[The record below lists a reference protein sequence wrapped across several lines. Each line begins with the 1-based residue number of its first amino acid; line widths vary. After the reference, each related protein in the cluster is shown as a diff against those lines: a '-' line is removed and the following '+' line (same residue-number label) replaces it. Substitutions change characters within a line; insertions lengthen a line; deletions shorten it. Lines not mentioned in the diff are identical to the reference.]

1 MRDTLSQYVQLP
13 GLAFKAYTFTESD
26 GSFGGLYLWKDLASA
41 RAWFSPSWFQ
51 PCCPAH
57 WPATSPAWQGTE
69 RHPMKITDPGA
80 EVLRAAT
87 QGDLGAIDRLLDAIQ
102 PGIHNLAVR
111 MLGQREDAADAT
123 QEILLKVV
131 THLSGF
137 RGEAAFTTWVWRVAH
152 NHLMTARTRSAESPE
167 VSLEAMAERLDAGLD
182 FAARAAQTHGQ
193 PGPLTPQDKLEARQ
207 VALACTQSMLM
218 SLDRDQRLVYLLD
231 TVLDL
236 PSQEA
241 AAVVGI
247 TAQAYRQ
254 RLSRARQRL
263 HGFMG
268 QACGLVAHDAACR
281 CDRQLPAVRHQRG
294 GRAVVP
300 IEQVVPIV
308 PTMPMQATGHAA
320 AAEAFDAFTR
330 VSDAAS
336 VFRSHPE
343 MQAPEALRAAIR
355 WVLSREG
362 FLPPESPPQ

>member
-1 MRDTLSQYVQLP
+1 
-13 GLAFKAYTFTESD
+13 
-26 GSFGGLYLWKDLASA
+26 
-41 RAWFSPSWFQ
+41 
-51 PCCPAH
+51 
-57 WPATSPAWQGTE
+57 
-69 RHPMKITDPGA
+69 MKISDPGA
-80 EVLRAAT
+80 EVLQAAT
-87 QGDLGAIDRLLDAIQ
+87 QGDLAAIDRLLLAIQ
-102 PGIHNLAVR
+102 PGVHNLAVR
-111 MLGQREDAADAT
+111 VLGQRDDAADAT

-152 NHLMTARTRSAESPE
+152 NHLLTARTRSAESPE
-167 VSLEAMAERLDAGLD
+167 VSLEAMAEKLDTGLD
-182 FAARAAQTHGQ
+182 FATHAAQAHGV

-218 SLDRDQRLVYLLD
+218 CLDRDQRLVYLLD
-231 TVLDL
+231 TVFDL

-247 TAQAYRQ
+247 SPQAYRQ

-268 QACGLVAHDAACR
+268 RTCGLVAHDAACR
-281 CDRQLPAVRHQRG
+281 CERQLPAVRQLRG
-294 GRAVVP
+294 ARRVVNIQP
-300 IEQVVPIV
+300 AAQAG
-308 PTMPMQATGHAA
+308 ATGGAA
-320 AAEAFDAFTR
+320 AATFDAFAR

-343 MQAPEALRAAIR
+343 VQVPEALRAAIR

-362 FLPPESPPQ
+362 FLPPGSLPQ

>member
-1 MRDTLSQYVQLP
+1 MHQRHGSSWMPPRKPPPNGRHADPAAQHTCRPPAPPARALKVQL
-13 GLAFKAYTFTESD
+13 
-26 GSFGGLYLWKDLASA
+26 
-41 RAWFSPSWFQ
+41 
-51 PCCPAH
+51 
-57 WPATSPAWQGTE
+57 
-69 RHPMKITDPGA
+69 MKITDPGPD
-80 EVLRAAT
+80 VLRAAT

-111 MLGQREDAADAT
+111 VLCQRDDAADAT

-137 RGEAAFTTWVWRVAH
+137 RGEAAFTTWAWRVAH

-182 FAARAAQTHGQ
+182 FAARAAQTHGE

-218 SLDRDQRLVYLLD
+218 SLDREQRLVYLLD
-231 TVLDL
+231 TVFDL

-263 HGFMG
+263 HDFMRR
-268 QACGLVAHDAACR
+268 ACGLVAHDAACR
-281 CDRQLPAVRHQRG
+281 CDKQLPALRHHRSA
-294 GRAVVP
+294 RSVVP
-300 IEQVVPIV
+300 IEPVQ
-308 PTMPMQATGHAA
+308 TAGHAA

-343 MQAPEALRAAIR
+343 MQAPEATRAAIR
-355 WVLSREG
+355 WVLGREG